1 MTVERKRNGHFIAN
15 LKPRKGSRHC
25 LAALTSLI
33 SLSRTAIVSFL
44 LSSRLHLVGISYLV
58 EKSEAVRKDF
68 SLSCPQTCL
77 FLCPCS
83 LAPLLN
89 PPPITSQTWKSYA
102 GHLLED
108 SPCLII
114 GVSFFSLSF
123 FLPWSGFAS
132 LSKIPWFCSSFSA
145 YTSGTLAPDIPS
157 SVLPGGPK

>member
-68 SLSCPQTCL
+68 SLSCHQTCL
-77 FLCPCS
+77 LLCPCS

-108 SPCLII
+108 SPCLHHWCLILLPLLPSII
-114 GVSFFSLSF
+114 WLCFSLQDPLVLLF
-123 FLPWSGFAS
+123 F
-132 LSKIPWFCSSFSA
+132 FCLHFRH
-145 YTSGTLAPDIPS
+145 T
-157 SVLPGGPK
+157 GPKHSKLCLTWRA